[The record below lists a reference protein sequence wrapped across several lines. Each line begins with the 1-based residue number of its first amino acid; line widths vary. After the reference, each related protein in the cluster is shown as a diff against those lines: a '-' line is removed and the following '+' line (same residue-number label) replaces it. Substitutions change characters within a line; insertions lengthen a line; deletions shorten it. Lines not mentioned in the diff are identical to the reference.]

1 MGACDVSPTELYELS
16 GVVSDERTGDP
27 ISGARVV
34 FTSDTLY
41 TAETTTNGDGV
52 YRFIVETDHPFG
64 QVRAEA
70 GGYVPNER
78 SVYFDGADRRLDIQ
92 LRPGT

>member
-1 MGACDVSPTELYELS
+1 MV
-16 GVVSDERTGDP
+16 
-27 ISGARVV
+27 
-34 FTSDTLY
+34 
-41 TAETTTNGDGV
+41 
-52 YRFIVETDHPFG
+52 TDHPFG